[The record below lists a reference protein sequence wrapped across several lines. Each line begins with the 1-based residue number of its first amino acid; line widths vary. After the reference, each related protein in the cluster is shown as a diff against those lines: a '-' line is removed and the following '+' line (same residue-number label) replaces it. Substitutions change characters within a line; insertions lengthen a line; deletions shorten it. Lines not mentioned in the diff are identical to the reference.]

1 MTTRKRKSKPTYSP
15 HIEWPAEQLQLVPVV
30 VERQTPIGA
39 RAPWPGE
46 TDLPVAPSLSRRGK
60 IALH

>member
-1 MTTRKRKSKPTYSP
+1 MTTRKRKSKPTYRP
-15 HIEWPAEQLQLVPVV
+15 LIVWPTEQLQLVPVA

-39 RAPWPGE
+39 RESWPAE
-46 TDLPVAPSLSRRGK
+46 TEMPVARSLNHRGK